1 MAWSK
6 DVFSEERR
14 RLSGRLPF
22 TTQLVDLRQPD
33 SVNLVLGD
41 DKVMHYLRN
50 RDITVVGTVEIE
62 STGYPLTAHIH
73 VHEEYR
79 GK

>member
-50 RDITVVGTVEIE
+50 RDITVV
-62 STGYPLTAHIH
+62 
-73 VHEEYR
+73 
-79 GK
+79 